1 MTTGSD
7 ITMDRFNI
15 GQPCVLHEIATI
27 IHGDTLSGTGQRSIS
42 SWYTRLESLTGDS
55 ECTGNS

>member
-1 MTTGSD
+1 
-7 ITMDRFNI
+7 MDRFNI
-15 GQPCVLHEIATI
+15 GQPCVLHEIATF

-55 ECTGNS
+55 EYTGNS